1 MAKITHWTHRR
12 GAKAIM
18 ALAHK
23 KAVRTRRANGT
34 GWANQHTKKS
44 DRTPEMKRCSYCK
57 RSDGTHSAHCLRS
70 HVKYLDGSRGVVTK
84 AYTPCNTCRVCVA
97 YRVLGLPPVWILCL
111 KANPVKEGAPL

>member
-1 MAKITHWTHRR
+1 MAKVHWTHRR

-23 KAVRTRRANGT
+23 KAVRTRKANGT

-44 DRTPEMKRCSYCK
+44 DRTQGIKRCSYCK

-70 HVKYLDGSRGVVTK
+70 HVQYLDGSRGSVTK
-84 AYTPCNTCRVCVA
+84 AYTPCGTCRVCVA

-111 KANPVKEGAPL
+111 RANPVKEGAPL